1 MKKILLITYVL
12 TMFLYAQNDKKIT
25 LQLNWLNQFQF
36 AGYYMAKEKGF
47 YKDVNLDVQ
56 IKENTLNTDIVKE
69 VETQNADFAVGSS
82 SLIIEK
88 TNGKDIVVLS
98 AIFQE
103 SPLVLLVKKDSNI
116 NRVKDLKNKKI
127 MITSDAKYSASI
139 LAMLSANELT
149 VNDFIVQKH
158 SFDLND
164 LINGN
169 TDAMGSYISN
179 EPIIL
184 KEKDIEYKIFD
195 PKDFGFDF
203 YSDILFSSSEYIK
216 NNPKITKE
224 FYEASL
230 KGWKYAFENLAET
243 AEVIYSKFNT
253 QNKTYIHLVKEGEV
267 LKKLAYPTNN
277 ELGEFNENKL
287 NNIANVFKL
296 LGLVNKDLDLKEF
309 IYSENQPK
317 TINLEISKQERNIII
332 IILISLFII
341 FCLVIY
347 LLRKNSQTKK
357 LLHTVINSSDDLIFY
372 KDCQLRYLGC
382 NKSFE
387 NLVAQKEAEI
397 IGKTDFELFE
407 KDLAQIFRKE
417 DFEVLDCNNL
427 ITTSEW
433 LIFKN
438 KKILFQTKKIPF
450 RYKDKKKNGILGI
463 ARDLTNLYEIQEKL
477 KEQAYYDELTK
488 IFNRKA
494 YNERIQEKFD
504 LYDRYKTDF
513 TIAMYDLDDFKY
525 INDTYGHDIGDKVL
539 IEITNEVKSIIRKTD
554 FLFRVGGE
562 EFVIIFAKTLL
573 DEAYNIAEKI
583 RIDISEMQIIENRK
597 ITISMGITQTIPN
610 DNAQSIYERVD
621 KLMYKSK
628 RNNKNQTTK
637 G

>member
-139 LAMLSANELT
+139 LAMLSSNELT

>member
-139 LAMLSANELT
+139 LAMLSSNELT

-417 DFEVLDCNNL
+417 DFEVLDSNNL

>member
-47 YKDVNLDVQ
+47 YNDVNLDVQ
-56 IKENTLNTDIVKE
+56 IKENTVNTDIVKE
-69 VETQNADFAVGSS
+69 IETQNADFTVGSS

-88 TNGKDIVVLS
+88 INGKDIVALS

-139 LAMLSANELT
+139 LAMLSSNELT

>member
-88 TNGKDIVVLS
+88 INGKDIVVLS

-417 DFEVLDCNNL
+417 DFEVLDSNNL